1 MAETGPRENMT
12 SACAMQLYYEEA
24 FAISFALT
32 LHASFKYELVDLTG
46 VCSIIYELRVSPQD
60 AHLSQKAVG
69 L

>member
-1 MAETGPRENMT
+1 
-12 SACAMQLYYEEA
+12 MQLYYEEA